1 MIASWRDGAGSF
13 TRIRSNYFRSVWRRG
28 WKGDGWMN
36 KPASAKCITRFLT
49 PDQTFPSP
57 ALFFFF
63 LFRSRAQTDSLA
75 DLYQIFPNTLK
86 RLYERKKVNIILYA
100 RFRTIRD
107 IAGTSSC
114 VILHSFNSKILILI
128 KNERH
133 EGNFISRDPREV
145 SFLPLP
151 SRNFPSSQSYKNT
164 FVKMYIG

>member
-1 MIASWRDGAGSF
+1 MHHSIPHARPNFSF
-13 TRIRSNYFRSVWRRG
+13 PRVI
-28 WKGDGWMN
+28 
-36 KPASAKCITRFLT
+36 
-49 PDQTFPSP
+49 
-57 ALFFFF
+57 FFF

-100 RFRTIRD
+100 RFRIRD
-107 IAGTSSC
+107 IAGVSSC
-114 VILHSFNSKILILI
+114 VILHSFNSKILILM

-145 SFLPLP
+145 SFLPPP

-164 FVKMYIG
+164 FVKMYMG

>member
-1 MIASWRDGAGSF
+1 MEPAHSRAFEVITFVPFDG
-13 TRIRSNYFRSVWRRG
+13 
-28 WKGDGWMN
+28 GDGKGMAGWTSPLLLN
-36 KPASAKCITRFLT
+36 ASLDSSRPTKLFL
-49 PDQTFPSP
+49 PPRY
-57 ALFFFF
+57 FFF

-107 IAGTSSC
+107 IAGASSC
-114 VILHSFNSKILILI
+114 VILHSLNSKILILM
-128 KNERH
+128 KNEWH
-133 EGNFISRDPREV
+133 ENFISRDSREV
-145 SFLPLP
+145 SFLPLL

>member
-28 WKGDGWMN
+28 WKGVAGWTSPLLLN
-36 KPASAKCITRFLT
+36 ASLDSSRPTKLFL
-49 PDQTFPSP
+49 PPRY
-57 ALFFFF
+57 FFF

-114 VILHSFNSKILILI
+114 VILHSLNSKILILM

-145 SFLPLP
+145 SFLPPP

-164 FVKMYIG
+164 FVKMYMG

>member
-1 MIASWRDGAGSF
+1 MEPAHSRAFEVITFVPFDG
-13 TRIRSNYFRSVWRRG
+13 
-28 WKGDGWMN
+28 GDGWMN

-57 ALFFFF
+57 ALFFF

-100 RFRTIRD
+100 PFRTIRD
-107 IAGTSSC
+107 IAGASSC
-114 VILHSFNSKILILI
+114 VILHSLNSKILILM

-145 SFLPLP
+145 SFLPPP

-164 FVKMYIG
+164 FVKMYMG

>member
-107 IAGTSSC
+107 IAGASSC
-114 VILHSFNSKILILI
+114 VILHSFNSKILILM
-128 KNERH
+128 KNERY

-145 SFLPLP
+145 SFLPPP

-164 FVKMYIG
+164 FVKMYMG

>member
-1 MIASWRDGAGSF
+1 MHHSIPHARPNFSF
-13 TRIRSNYFRSVWRRG
+13 PRVI
-28 WKGDGWMN
+28 
-36 KPASAKCITRFLT
+36 
-49 PDQTFPSP
+49 
-57 ALFFFF
+57 FFFF

-100 RFRTIRD
+100 RFRIRD
-107 IAGTSSC
+107 IAGASSC
-114 VILHSFNSKILILI
+114 VILHSFNSKILILM

-145 SFLPLP
+145 SFLPPP

-164 FVKMYIG
+164 FVKMYMG